1 LVVVSP
7 PDHGARSL
15 AEDNNGSSTPGGGG
29 AAPRTLWQ
37 TAPAV
42 LGAAMRLLAESY
54 DDDPV
59 EPNREGIALYVD
71 FRPDVGGL
79 R

>member
-1 LVVVSP
+1 
-7 PDHGARSL
+7 
-15 AEDNNGSSTPGGGG
+15 
-29 AAPRTLWQ
+29 
-37 TAPAV
+37 
-42 LGAAMRLLAESY
+42 MRLFAESY